1 MAEKRGLL
9 ARINDEKKKSKMYN
23 DSILLDS
30 EKVYSDAF
38 VLMKEENE
46 DETALYNFGDFGCF
60 VRMRRK

>member
-30 EKVYSDAF
+30 EKVYSDEFLFMEEA
-38 VLMKEENE
+38 KEKK
-46 DETALYNFGDFGCF
+46 
-60 VRMRRK
+60 R